1 MSIEKSDKD
10 GTIIVHKKTG
20 ERFEIIG
27 YDKSIKC
34 YMTKSLEP
42 DEDED

>member
-1 MSIEKSDKD
+1 MAIEKSDKD

-20 ERFEIIG
+20 ERCRIIG

-34 YMTKSLEP
+34 YMIESLEP
-42 DEDED
+42 IEDDE